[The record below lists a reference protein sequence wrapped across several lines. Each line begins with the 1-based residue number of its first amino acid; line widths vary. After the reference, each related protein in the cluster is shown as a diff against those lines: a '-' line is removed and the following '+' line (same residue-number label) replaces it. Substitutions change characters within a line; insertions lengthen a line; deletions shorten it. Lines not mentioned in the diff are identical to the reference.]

1 MTEKIITRAN
11 LDEVLHNLVNA
22 GHQSQADQL
31 MKWFQNGNRNG
42 QLPKCQYRNIDE
54 LVDLIDSHVLQS
66 AKRKAPKHNSKRGR
80 TPKKVADVAQPES
93 TESKQLKTL
102 PLEVLATIYGVD
114 SAITFDRLIEQTNA
128 ELSIIADKLDSLK
141 ARQAELLSTKK
152 TLEAMKQ
159 QAAWATL

>member
-1 MTEKIITRAN
+1 MTEKMIVTRAN
-11 LDEVLHNLVNA
+11 LDEVLQTLADA

-31 MKWFQNGNRNG
+31 MKWFQTGNRNG

-54 LVDLIDSHVLQS
+54 LVDVIDAHVQQS
-66 AKRKAPKHNSKRGR
+66 EKRKAPKHNSKRGR
-80 TPKKVADVAQPES
+80 KSKKVADAQPES
-93 TESKQLKTL
+93 TESKQLKVKAL

-128 ELSIIADKLDSLK
+128 ELSIIADKLDALK
-141 ARQAELLSTKK
+141 ARRTELLSTKK

-159 QAAWATL
+159 QAA